1 MEESLLTHRTNILWN
16 SVLTVIAIVGLT
28 ELLLILP
35 WDIPELRGYAFMDI
49 IDIARANFA
58 ILDIP
63 THGVD
68 VISIV
73 LIFFWA
79 LAGLT
84 AGARSRRLVQG
95 TISGLLGS
103 IFVILLVT
111 IGGLFLDG
119 LSGANALPAS
129 VGLVI
134 GLVTSTIFG
143 GIGGS
148 KDTKGKKLPE
158 YKSSSYK
165 KKWGKTT
172 NTWDLVAST
181 DLMRGFDI
189 TVTVFNKK
197 LFLQVDPCSRIIR
210 QESFLDTLHFERKN
224 ISMEGIIIKY
234 KGSPF
239 LYLQRCVDS
248 CPQSL
253 SCCFFVA
260 GRSIYLTC
268 HE

>member
-1 MEESLLTHRTNILWN
+1 MEESLLTPRTNILWN

-68 VISIV
+68 GISIV

-134 GLVTSTIFG
+134 GLGTATIFG
-143 GIGGS
+143 GIGGKLTSASS
-148 KDTKGKKLPE
+148 KMIREEKATKNKIWTNE
-158 YKSSSYK
+158 E
-165 KKWGKTT
+165 KWVCPNCEAAIPPGAF
-172 NTWDLVAST
+172 VC
-181 DLMRGFDI
+181 
-189 TVTVFNKK
+189 
-197 LFLQVDPCSRIIR
+197 P
-210 QESFLDTLHFERKN
+210 
-224 ISMEGIIIKY
+224 
-234 KGSPF
+234 
-239 LYLQRCVDS
+239 S
-248 CPQSL
+248 CGAD
-253 SCCFFVA
+253 V
-260 GRSIYLTC
+260 I
-268 HE
+268 E